1 MPLEKED
8 LSPLRSRRTVFALE
22 HDFFFH
28 LAIKSSMPQVSVCRY
43 RPIVDVCLFHTTNI
57 TSARKWASPKRLP
70 SPRGF
75 ARQRRRI
82 PVTHT
87 PGLDEMG
94 GELLAKSGQTVHT
107 HTHAHPP
114 TLLYSRLCLLDI
126 AILSGTRIAVP
137 LQSSH
142 HDVAKGRV
150 ASFGL
155 FGRFPEGVGKKGPP
169 PYLSAVLEKFPT
181 PITKFKPGDFS

>member
-107 HTHAHPP
+107 HTPTHRRLSTLDCACSILRSCQVRGLPCRSNHHIMTSPRDGSRPLGCSGVSQKGWEKRDHP
-114 TLLYSRLCLLDI
+114 LIY
-126 AILSGTRIAVP
+126 
-137 LQSSH
+137 
-142 HDVAKGRV
+142 
-150 ASFGL
+150 
-155 FGRFPEGVGKKGPP
+155 PP
-169 PYLSAVLEKFPT
+169 C
-181 PITKFKPGDFS
+181 